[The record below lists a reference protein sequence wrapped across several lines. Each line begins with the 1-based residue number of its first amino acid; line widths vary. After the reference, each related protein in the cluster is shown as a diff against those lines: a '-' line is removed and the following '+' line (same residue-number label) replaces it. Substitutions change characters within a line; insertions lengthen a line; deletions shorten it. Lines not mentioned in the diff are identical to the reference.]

1 MRLNNVYEGLVTL
14 LIALNAA
21 AALPENSPIWN
32 PADIITRDVC
42 VIGGGASGTY
52 AAIRLQEMNQ
62 SVLVVDRAARLGGH
76 TETFTDPITQAKI
89 DIGVLVWH
97 NLDIVKNFF
106 AKFDV
111 PLITAEFSNAGN
123 VQKFVDF
130 RTGAIVSSYV
140 PKDPS
145 TVLGAY
151 AAQIAKY
158 PYLDTGFDLPN
169 PVPTDLLLP
178 FGDFVG
184 KYNLSGLV
192 NTIFEFNQG
201 TGDFLST
208 TTLYV
213 IKLFGLGVIQS
224 LQTGFLTTARHDNSE
239 IYEKAQANLSSSN
252 SLLLSSQVLATECNE
267 SKDGYIEI
275 VVSTPSGWKLV
286 RTKKILLTIPPT
298 LENLA
303 PFELDSKQ
311 RSLFKQFNAPSGYYT
326 GLIRNSGIPDNFLLT
341 NIGAN
346 TSFNLP
352 TLPGLYSIDPTGFP
366 GILKV
371 LYGSRTSIPSELVKK
386 DIIASIKRL
395 KPAGT
400 LNATTPEFAVFASH
414 SPFQFSVSAEAIK
427 SGFYRQLSGLQGH
440 RNMFFSGAA
449 FHTQDSSLLWQ
460 FTESLLPSIV
470 E

>member
-1 MRLNNVYEGLVTL
+1 MNLNNVCKGLFT
-14 LIALNAA
+14 LIALRTV
-21 AALPENSPIWN
+21 AALPEQFDGWK

-52 AAIRLQEMNQ
+52 AAIRLQDMNQ
-62 SVLVVDRAARLGGH
+62 SVLIVDRAARLGGH
-76 TETFTDPITQAKI
+76 TETFTDPITDAKI

-97 NLDIVKNFF
+97 DLDVVKNFF
-106 AKFDV
+106 AKFNV
-111 PLITAEFSNAGN
+111 PLINFAFSNAGN

-130 RTGAIVSSYV
+130 RTGAIASSYV
-140 PKDPS
+140 PSDPS
-145 TVLGAY
+145 AALGAY
-151 AAQIAKY
+151 AAQVAKY
-158 PYLDTGFDLPN
+158 PYLETGFDLPT

-178 FGDFVG
+178 FGDFVA

-192 NTIFEFNQG
+192 NTVFAFNQG

-213 IKLFGLGVIQS
+213 MKLFGLGVIQS

-267 SKDGYIEI
+267 SKDGYIKM

-286 RTKKILLTIPPT
+286 KTKKILLTLPPT

-303 PFELDSKQ
+303 PFQLDSTQ
-311 RSLFKQFNAPSGYYT
+311 RSLFKQFKTPSGYYT
-326 GLIRNSGIPDNFLLT
+326 GLIRNSGIPDNFLIT
-341 NIGAN
+341 NIGSN
-346 TSFNLP
+346 TPFNLP
-352 TLPGLYSIDPTGFP
+352 TLPGLYSIDPTGVP

-371 LYGSRTSIPSELVKK
+371 LYGSQTPISSDLVKK
-386 DIIASIKRL
+386 DILASIQRL
-395 KPAGT
+395 KTAGT
-400 LNATTPEFAVFASH
+400 LNTTTPEFAVFASH
-414 SPFQFSVSAEAIK
+414 APFQFSVSAEAIK
-427 SGFYRQLSGLQGH
+427 SGFYRQLSALQGH

-460 FTESLLPSIV
+460 FTESLLPRV
-470 E
+470 VG